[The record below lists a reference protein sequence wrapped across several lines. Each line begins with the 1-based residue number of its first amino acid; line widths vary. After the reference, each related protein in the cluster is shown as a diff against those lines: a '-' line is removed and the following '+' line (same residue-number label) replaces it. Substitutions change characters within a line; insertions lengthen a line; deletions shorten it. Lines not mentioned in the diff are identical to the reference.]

1 MGNLA
6 TIAKIDDPVFYNNPF
21 EIYARMRSEDPVL
34 LYSPLNTWVL
44 SKFHDIRA
52 VARQTEIYSNS
63 GGIFL
68 TDAIQGESVADD
80 YFGDSGELI
89 SSLDHPRHSEIRRVI
104 APAFAPAVID
114 AMEDTIRADCRR
126 LLDHIEPGTQVD
138 WIAAVA

>member
-1 MGNLA
+1 MDNLA
-6 TIAKIDDPVFYNNPF
+6 TIAKIDDPVFYNNPY

-89 SSLDHPRHSEIRRVI
+89 SSLQTRQRR
-104 APAFAPAVID
+104 
-114 AMEDTIRADCRR
+114 
-126 LLDHIEPGTQVD
+126 
-138 WIAAVA
+138 